1 MRISWSGLIR
11 WEKCHRM
18 DSLIRAG
25 AAWKDLDSRVFL
37 TGNIVDNTMRKW
49 LDQDDPQPGT
59 LVGMA
64 DEKFHELTTN
74 GELIKWKG
82 SEASDKAKVLS
93 DAKEAL
99 ERLEPWLIENILPH
113 AYQPEARGW
122 ANVQVPGVDGNL
134 VDVELFYAIDI
145 LVKRLPNGKFWIIDL
160 KTTRNKNYIRGETM
174 AQLPYYALVI
184 SAAFGI
190 PLAEIEEVSF
200 LTPLTD
206 QMLTSMSPGEDD
218 YRYLLQRITSYVH
231 GVQSQDWTMRNYR
244 DSVCQWDCPVASS
257 CPRGKPP
264 EPNESGRVDFSA
276 VADTWKVGKSDG

>member
-1 MRISWSGLIR
+1 MRISWSGLLR

-25 AAWKDLDSRVFL
+25 ADQKDVDKRNFL

-49 LDQDDPQPGT
+49 LDQDNPVPGT

-74 GELIKWKG
+74 GELIRWKG
-82 SEASDKAKVLS
+82 SEAADRAKVLN

-99 ERLEPWLIENILPH
+99 TRLEPWLIENILPH

-122 ANVQVPGVDGNL
+122 AQIQVPDRSGNL

-145 LVKRLPNGKFWIIDL
+145 LVKRLPNGKYWIIDL

-190 PLAEIEEVSF
+190 PLDQIEEVSF
-200 LTPLTD
+200 LTPLTE
-206 QMLTSMSPGEDD
+206 QMLTSMVPTEED

-231 GVQSQDWTMRNYR
+231 GVLAMDWTMRDYR
-244 DSVCQWDCPVASS
+244 DSVCQWECSVSKS
-257 CPRGKPP
+257 CPRGKTPT
-264 EPNESGRVDFSA
+264 PNESGRVDFSA
-276 VADTWKVGKSDG
+276 VAKSWKVGNSDG

>member
-1 MRISWSGLIR
+1 
-11 WEKCHRM
+11 M

-25 AAWKDLDSRVFL
+25 ADQGDLDHRNFL
-37 TGNIVDNTMRKW
+37 AGNVVDNAMRKW

-59 LVGMA
+59 LVGLA
-64 DEKFHELTTN
+64 EEKLHEFTTN

-82 SEASDKAKVLS
+82 SEAADKAKVLK
-93 DAKEAL
+93 DCKEAL
-99 ERLEPWLIENILPH
+99 ERLEPWLTENILPH

-122 ANVQVPGVDGNL
+122 ANVQVPGVDGSL

-145 LVKRLPNGKFWIIDL
+145 LVKRLDTGKFWIIDL
-160 KTTRNKNYIRGETM
+160 KTTRNSKYIRGETM

-200 LTPLTD
+200 LTPLTE
-206 QMLTSMSPGEDD
+206 QMLTTMTPTEDD

-231 GVQSQDWTMRNYR
+231 GVQSQDWTMRDYR
-244 DSVCQWDCPVASS
+244 DSVCQWQCAVKSS
-257 CPRGKPP
+257 CPRGKTP

-276 VADTWKVGKSDG
+276 VADTWKVGKTNG